1 MSLSFYLD
9 HHVPVAIAVGL
20 RQRQIDVLTAQEDGR
35 ADWDDDR
42 LLERAFELVR
52 VVFTQDRD
60 FLVLAA
66 DWQRQLETLPEWSTV
81 TSCESPSGVR
91 STIWHSLPR

>member
-9 HHVPVAIAVGL
+9 HHVQVAIAVGL
-20 RQRQIDVLTAQEDGR
+20 RQRRIDVLTAQEDGR

-42 LLERAFELVR
+42 LWERAFELGR

-66 DWQRQLETLPEWSTV
+66 DWQRQHRDF
-81 TSCESPSGVR
+81 SGMVYG
-91 STIWHSLPR
+91 H